1 MGCANSKPIDVKPS
15 HGSAQPPTDKGGMP
29 TKRAALIVI
38 DGWGYREEEYGNCIK
53 QASTP
58 VMDDLTAKANHAV
71 IEASGLAVGL
81 PEGTMG
87 NSEVGH
93 LTIGAGMVE

>member
-58 VMDDLTAKANHAV
+58 VMDDLTAKSNHAV

>member
-1 MGCANSKPIDVKPS
+1 MGCQDSKPVDPTAS
-15 HGSAQPPTDKGGMP
+15 HGSGQPLTMP

-38 DGWGYREEEYGNCIK
+38 DGWGEREEEYGNCIK

-58 VMDDLTAKANHAV
+58 VMDDLKANGNFAV
-71 IEASGLAVGL
+71 MEASGLAVGL

>member
-1 MGCANSKPIDVKPS
+1 
-15 HGSAQPPTDKGGMP
+15 
-29 TKRAALIVI
+29 
-38 DGWGYREEEYGNCIK
+38 
-53 QASTP
+53 
-58 VMDDLTAKANHAV
+58 MDDLSAKANHAV
-71 IEASGLAVGL
+71 VEASGLAVGL

>member
-1 MGCANSKPIDVKPS
+1 MYLPILASVRWVTPNHALGSSERTRARSTGTVRPRTPASACMGCANSKPIDVKPS

-53 QASTP
+53 
-58 VMDDLTAKANHAV
+58 
-71 IEASGLAVGL
+71 
-81 PEGTMG
+81 
-87 NSEVGH
+87 
-93 LTIGAGMVE
+93 